1 MLAFQID
8 DHFTP
13 VIISTS
19 LLYYFKNFGQFY
31 CILIGLLPTSSV
43 KTICTGDNFV
53 YHHWEYI
60 IIYSFIVLSL
70 KILKRYR
77 QLLIQQ
83 NKDDNILK
91 AMLNKAY
98 KRSIIS
104 KSKQNFVYIF
114 RQRIFCNK
122 IITYCQKIVK
132 KSKKYPLNHFKI
144 LL

>member
-8 DHFTP
+8 DHFFP
-13 VIISTS
+13 VLISTS
-19 LLYYFKNFGQFY
+19 LLYYFKNFGHFY

-132 KSKKYPLNHFKI
+132 KKKKYPLNHFKI